1 MSSSPDGLRVPTA
14 EDAPSIAALFAKR
27 RPLDAGE
34 VRSWFANPTFD
45 PANDFRVFER
55 AGGVVGY
62 VDVHAEVDRLS
73 VDWASNYPDVSHALL
88 DWSEERARSQG
99 IARLLA
105 HEWPNSEDLGA
116 VLRAR
121 GFTPF
126 RASLEMQVPLDDATA
141 KPVSARPHRG
151 ASGACGRRTRRSR
164 SARGSLR
171 RRQRLQAHAVR
182 GVGCLVGPRH
192 EASRP
197 LVRGRSRR
205 R

>member
-1 MSSSPDGLRVPTA
+1 MNSSPDGLRVPTA
-14 EDAPSIAALFAKR
+14 EDTAAIAALFAKR
-27 RPLDAGE
+27 RPLDARE

-55 AGGVVGY
+55 AGAVVGY
-62 VDVHAEVDRLS
+62 VDVHPEVDRLS
-73 VDWASNYPDVSHALL
+73 VDWASNDPDVSHALL
-88 DWSEERARSQG
+88 DWCEERARAQG
-99 IARLLA
+99 IDRLVA

-116 VLRAR
+116 VLRER

-141 KPVSARPHRG
+141 EPVWPDRIEG

-164 SARGSLR
+164 SARGSVR

-192 EASRP
+192 EASRA